1 MKAGY
6 NIHPRLP
13 SVIPIT
19 NWEFDTPQVF
29 ESKDS
34 GQVLLK
40 TSIDCMPIW
49 TPARQVLIRHLLDLA
64 TFIGDGQLKH
74 NRPFPATMHK
84 IILK

>member
-1 MKAGY
+1 
-6 NIHPRLP
+6 
-13 SVIPIT
+13 
-19 NWEFDTPQVF
+19 
-29 ESKDS
+29 
-34 GQVLLK
+34 
-40 TSIDCMPIW
+40 MPIW